1 MEAVSAN
8 AIVFC
13 FTRADIEPTICRDWG
28 SGTVTFIEQRR
39 STLLLW
45 FVLVYGVLRHF
56 QQYFS
61 YIVVVSFI
69 GGGNRSSQRKPL
81 SFRKPLTNIIT

>member
-13 FTRADIEPTICRDWG
+13 FTRADIEPKICRDRG

-39 STLLLW
+39 STWLLW
-45 FVLVYGVLRHF
+45 LGLVYGVLRHF
-56 QQYFS
+56 QQYLS
-61 YIVVVSFI
+61 YIVAVIFI
-69 GGGNRSSQRKPL
+69 GGGNQRTQRKPL
-81 SFRKPLTNIIT
+81 TFRKPLTNIIT